1 MNLPAAIP
9 SFGYRA
15 ADFQRTPFV
24 YEQARLEDGPRRPRP
39 FPHRHS
45 YCHLLCITA
54 GQGSHMIDFQ
64 QHELRPGAL
73 FFIAPRQVHQ
83 WVAETPVAGYSL
95 KFSADFL
102 ARACAGSEVLQGL
115 AFEHGSLGPA
125 RYLSPAQL
133 ADLTPLFTGMAAEV
147 AAEVAAE
154 RADEAQA
161 LHHREV
167 LATLLRLLLLRIA
180 RLPGEASAAAPSA
193 DLARRF
199 MALLETHLL
208 TVDKAAGYAELLRVS
223 AGRLDEAVKR
233 ATGRTAAQLMRDHL
247 LIEAKRRLMFTQQ
260 PIAELAA
267 DLGFADPA
275 YFGRFFRQRTQQSP
289 GDFRRQKY
297 QPQPAT
303 S

>member
-1 MNLPAAIP
+1 MTMPAAIP
-9 SFGYRA
+9 SFGYKP

-24 YEQARLEDGPRRPRP
+24 FEQARLEDGPRRPRP

-54 GQGSHMIDFQ
+54 GEGSHMIDFQ
-64 QHELRPGAL
+64 EHALRPGAL

-102 ARACAGSEVLQGL
+102 ARACAGSEVLQAL

-133 ADLTPLFTGMAAEV
+133 AELMPLLTDMAAEC
-147 AAEVAAE
+147 
-154 RADEAQA
+154 ADDGASEAQA
-161 LHHREV
+161 LHQREV
-167 LATLLRLLLLRIA
+167 LAALLRLLLLRIA
-180 RLPGEASAAAPSA
+180 RLPGQACAAAPPA

-208 TVDKAAGYAELLRVS
+208 SVDKAAGYAELLQVS
-223 AGRLDEAVKR
+223 PGRLDDAVKR
-233 ATGRTAAQLMRDHL
+233 ATGRTPAQLMRDHL
-247 LIEAKRRLMFTQQ
+247 LTEAKRRLMFTQQ

-289 GDFRRQKY
+289 GDFRRQH
-297 QPQPAT
+297 A
-303 S
+303 